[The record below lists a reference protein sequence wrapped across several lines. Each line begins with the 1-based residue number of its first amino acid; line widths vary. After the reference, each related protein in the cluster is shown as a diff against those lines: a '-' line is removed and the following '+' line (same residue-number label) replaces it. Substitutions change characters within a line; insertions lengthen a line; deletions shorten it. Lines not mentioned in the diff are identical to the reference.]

1 MSRITIAF
9 LFITIALIIVS
20 VLLDVPFLRGGSG
33 LIFVA
38 ALVYSYIV
46 AKREIEL
53 LSYAV
58 KNADV
63 QEG

>member
-33 LIFVA
+33 MIFVA

-58 KNADV
+58 KNADG

>member
-33 LIFVA
+33 MVFVA

>member
-1 MSRITIAF
+1 MPRTTIAF

-33 LIFVA
+33 MIFVA

-58 KNADV
+58 KNADG

>member
-33 LIFVA
+33 MIFVA

>member
-1 MSRITIAF
+1 MSKITIAF

-33 LIFVA
+33 MIFVA

-58 KNADV
+58 KNADG

>member
-9 LFITIALIIVS
+9 LFTTIAFIALS
-20 VLLDVPFLRGGSG
+20 VAFDVPFLRGGSG
-33 LIFVA
+33 MIFVA

-58 KNADV
+58 KNADG

>member
-33 LIFVA
+33 MIFVA
-38 ALVYSYIV
+38 ALAYSYIV

-58 KNADV
+58 KNADM

>member
-9 LFITIALIIVS
+9 LFITIALIILS
-20 VLLDVPFLRGGSG
+20 VLFEVPFLRGGSG
-33 LIFVA
+33 LIFIA

-46 AKREIEL
+46 AKREVEL

-58 KNADV
+58 KNAETK
-63 QEG
+63 EG